1 MMLPLLRPLWRWIL
15 VSSILAASLSYAA
28 KDDNANMTA
37 QLRTQISLLEK
48 PTTAPGGG
56 MEQQRN
62 ERRLAALRREL
73 AVIEKRQEIEARE
86 RSLRASMNAQPRA
99 QLRERL
105 QALVIDTTATNTKF
119 GALAPR
125 RLQATTERDAQSRR
139 LAEARRVTPITPA
152 ATSEADDA
160 EERIISKDEE
170 LRAVALR
177 AEALGHESDL
187 IEFGQT
193 LRVRLKESEAVV
205 ARPTLRAMWAIQSL
219 GDDDDKVSDQLA
231 VRLANLNEN
240 LRNSEAGLSLQREKL
255 AGMEEEIRLLEA
267 RPAGQ
272 RRTPAM
278 DQALLSVRAQQKI
291 VAERLPLLSEQVEAL
306 RMSRDLILAQRELL
320 ALVAAVR
327 ADDLTSMR
335 TAYAERLRLPVGTIG
350 LLLASYLVMSVLIFP
365 RRYQKEAL
373 FLARRVGKYLL
384 VFLCFMVVAIA
395 SIDDL
400 RLLATTLGV
409 ASAGMVI
416 ALQDVATSIFGWCVI
431 MSGGKFTIGDRLEID
446 GAKGD
451 VLDIQ
456 LMRTTLVEVNNWL
469 GVDQPTGRV
478 FIVPNNFVFKSR
490 VFNYSHGHPYT
501 WGVVDV
507 TVTYA
512 TPVAGALA
520 LFQKVL
526 DEETRDAFAEARRAA
541 AVMERRYGVEDADY
555 HPKVYT
561 RISENGVTFTLL
573 YVCHYRQTPM
583 MRNRINRRLIAE
595 LETHGHIRLA
605 YPTRQLVTSADGI
618 GSPSAVLGR
627 DETQVPFG
635 RVIDRR

>member
-1 MMLPLLRPLWRWIL
+1 LLGAS
-15 VSSILAASLSYAA
+15 VVVQAAR
-28 KDDNANMTA
+28 DDSANVIA
-37 QLRTQISLLEK
+37 QLRAQIAALEK
-48 PTTAPGGG
+48 APAAQTGG

-62 ERRLAALRREL
+62 ERRLGALRREL
-73 AVIEKRQEIEARE
+73 AVIEKRQEIEGRE
-86 RSLRASMNAQPRA
+86 QSLRASMNAQPRA

-105 QALVIDTTATNTKF
+105 QALATDATATDTKL
-119 GALAPR
+119 GELTVR
-125 RLQATTERDAQSRR
+125 RAQATLERDALARK
-139 LAEARRVTPITPA
+139 LAEVRRVTPPTPA
-152 ATSEADDA
+152 AAVEATET
-160 EERIISKDEE
+160 EERIITKEEE
-170 LRAVALR
+170 LRAIALR

-187 IEFGQT
+187 IRLGQT
-193 LRVRLKESEAVV
+193 MRERLKAAEGVV
-205 ARPTLRAMWAIQSL
+205 ARPTIRTMLAMQSL
-219 GDDDDKVSDQLA
+219 DDDDAKAATLLG
-231 VRLANLNEN
+231 VRLTNTEEN
-240 LRNSEAGLSLQREKL
+240 LRNSETGLGLQREKL
-255 AGMEEEIRLLEA
+255 AGFDEEIRLLEN
-267 RPAGQ
+267 RPPGQ
-272 RRTPAM
+272 RRTPMM
-278 DQALLSVRAQQKI
+278 DQTLTSVRVQQKT
-291 VAERLPLLSEQVEAL
+291 VADRLPLISEQVEAL
-306 RMSRDLILAQRELL
+306 RLSRDIVRAQREMLTL
-320 ALVAAVR
+320 AGLVR
-327 ADDLTSMR
+327 NEDLGAMR
-335 TAYAERLRLPVGTIG
+335 GAYGERLRLPAVAIG
-350 LLLASYLVMSVLIFP
+350 VLVAAYLVLSALVFP
-365 RRYQKEAL
+365 RRYKKEML
-373 FLARRVGKYLL
+373 FLARRVGRYLL
-384 VFLCFMVVAIA
+384 VFLCLVVVAIA

-409 ASAGMVI
+409 ASAGVVI

-446 GAKGD
+446 GARGD

-512 TPVAGALA
+512 TPVASALA

-526 DEETRDAFAEARRAA
+526 DEETREAFAEARQAA

-561 RISENGVTFTLL
+561 RITENGVTFSLL
-573 YVCHYRQTPM
+573 YVCHYRHTPM

-605 YPTRQLVTSADGI
+605 YPTRQLVAATENQGL
-618 GSPSAVLGR
+618 PSAVLGR
-627 DETQVPFG
+627 AETQVPFVRPG
-635 RVIDRR
+635 MS